1 MAYILNKHLVF
12 IDSMQFM
19 NSNLEKLF
27 EIMSGNDVKYLTRG
41 FGSKNLELLKQKD
54 AYPNEYMDNFK
65 RFSKEKLPDKKYFY
79 SSVKERTTG
88 DNGEKLYDHISNKN
102 YLTCNKIWNKFN
114 MKNLGDYHDHYLKK
128 RCFVISRCF

>member
-1 MAYILNKHLVF
+1 
-12 IDSMQFM
+12 M

>member
-19 NSNLEKLF
+19 NSNPEKLF
-27 EIMSGNDVKYLTRG
+27 KIMSGNDVKYLTRG
-41 FGSKNLELLKQKD
+41 FGSKNLEVLKQKD

-88 DNGEKLYDHISNKN
+88 DNGEKLYGHISNKN

>member
-27 EIMSGNDVKYLTRG
+27 KIMSGNDVKYLTRG

-88 DNGEKLYDHISNKN
+88 DNGEKLYGHISNKN
-102 YLTCNKIWNKFN
+102 YLTCNKIWNKFS

>member
-27 EIMSGNDVKYLTRG
+27 KIMSGNDVKYLTRG

-88 DNGEKLYDHISNKN
+88 DNGEKLCGHISNKN